1 MLNIHREVEIT
12 VDEVI
17 VANPQGGGAKRV
29 IAPTGNF
36 CFKTIVNLI
45 PCILI
50 IT

>member
-1 MLNIHREVEIT
+1 MVLEYIYYILLFVFRHGR
-12 VDEVI
+12 
-17 VANPQGGGAKRV
+17 PQGGAKGA

-45 PCILI
+45 PRILI